1 MGDGE
6 VARRYHRETS
16 QGPRHWPR
24 PGVPGFEP
32 MDPLRRPEPFKRYPD
47 ALLRDLPTDLPAR
60 GAPATLALS
69 GRVPPADRAVD
80 LDLLARLLYHSA
92 GVVRAAPGV
101 DATVWFRA
109 APSAGNLH
117 PLEVYAVAGA
127 VAGLDTGLYHFAPD
141 AFGLEE
147 LAAGDQR
154 DALADAL
161 ADPDAAA
168 SPLLLVITGV
178 PWRTAWKYAERGW
191 RHVYWD
197 AGTMLANLLA
207 VADGYGLRSRVLL
220 GFVDAALCR
229 CLGVDGVAEFPVAVV
244 VLGAPTAP
252 APSARGAPTEP
263 EPAATPLSA
272 VEFPLITQAQRAGD
286 LATAEQVTAWRAT
299 QGATPTA
306 APDTADPP
314 AKAPAEP
321 IESVI
326 LRRGSTRR
334 MRRGTVPTD
343 VLRWPLTVA
352 ARGFAADAVPPGT
365 SPLIHQVAVHAVEG
379 VPPGFYGWVDGAP
392 RRHRAASE
400 SEVRERSAHMCLDQP
415 LGGDSAYTDFIS
427 ADLDRVLDGY
437 GDRGYRL
444 AQLAAGVAAGRAQ
457 LAAFALG
464 YGGTG
469 LTFADEEIPAAF
481 GTPAAC
487 MLVASI
493 GIPAYRPRPGGAPGR
508 PTRISG

>member
-1 MGDGE
+1 MGDGH
-6 VARRYHRETS
+6 VTRRYHRETS

-47 ALLRDLPTDLPAR
+47 ALLRDLPTELPAR
-60 GAPATLALS
+60 GAPAALALS
-69 GRVPPADRAVD
+69 GRVPPADGTVD
-80 LDLLARLLYHSA
+80 LELLARLLYHSA
-92 GVVRAAPGV
+92 GVVRTAPGV
-101 DATVWFRA
+101 GGDVWFRA

-117 PLEVYAVAGA
+117 PLEVYAVAGD
-127 VAGLDTGLYHFAPD
+127 VAGLDAGLYHFAPD

-147 LAAGDQR
+147 LSAGDHR
-154 DALADAL
+154 AALADTL

-168 SPLLLVITGV
+168 RPLLLVLTGI

-207 VADGYGLRSRVLL
+207 VADGYGLPSRVLL

-229 CLGVDGVAEFPVAVV
+229 VLGVDGVAEFPVAVV
-244 VLGAPTAP
+244 VLGAPTGP
-252 APSARGAPTEP
+252 APPGRGAPTEP
-263 EPAATPLSA
+263 EPSATPLSA
-272 VEFPLITQAQRAGD
+272 VEFPLIAQAQRAGD
-286 LATAEQVTAWRAT
+286 LATADEVGAWRA
-299 QGATPTA
+299 A
-306 APDTADPP
+306 AVPGLASAPGPADPP
-314 AKAPAEP
+314 PQAPAEP

-334 MRRGTVPTD
+334 MRRGTVPAD
-343 VLRWPLTVA
+343 LLRWPMAVA
-352 ARGFAADAVPPGT
+352 TRGFGADAVPPGT
-365 SPLIHQVAVHAVEG
+365 SPLTHQLAVHAVEALASG
-379 VPPGFYGWVDGAP
+379 CYEWVDGAP
-392 RRHRAASE
+392 RRLRAAPE
-400 SEVRERSAHMCLDQP
+400 SEVREVSARVCLGQA

-469 LTFADEEIPAAF
+469 LTFADEEIPAVF
-481 GTPAAC
+481 GTTAAG

-493 GIPAYRPRPGGAPGR
+493 GIPAYRPRPGGPPGR
-508 PTRISG
+508 PTRISR